1 MSRWIRLFWNTRERR
16 LRALWRLLATALLF
30 IAGTLLF
37 GVLFGVLVVLASGQ
51 LDTAAPAFVL
61 VGAVASLLAAVLA
74 TWLAAR
80 FLDRRPFAD
89 LGWHLNG
96 DWWWDLGFG
105 LALGALLMI
114 GIFLVEWAAGWVT
127 ITGTLQSS
135 AAGQPFALTIL
146 GPLGLF
152 LCVGIYEELLAR
164 GYLLHNLA
172 EGFNVPALGPRGAVV
187 LAWLISSALFGL
199 AHAGN
204 PNATLVST
212 LNLIVAG
219 LFLGLGYIV
228 TGELAIPIGLHITW
242 NFFQGNV
249 FGFPVSGGRF
259 FGATFIATA
268 QGGPDLWTGGAFGPE
283 AGLLGILAAL
293 VGSLL
298 ILAWLRARYG
308 SLRLHTPLAQSPAQR
323 QLPPA
328 VDSGLAKAE

>member
-1 MSRWIRLFWNTRERR
+1 MSGLVSLFWNTRERR
-16 LRALWRLLATALLF
+16 LRAFWRLLALAVLF
-30 IAGTLLF
+30 VVGTLLLGIAF
-37 GVLFGVLVVLASGQ
+37 GALVVLATGRI
-51 LDTAAPAFVL
+51 AAAVPAFAL
-61 VGAVASLLAAVLA
+61 AGAIASLLAAVLA

-96 DWWWDLGFG
+96 DWWADFGFG

-135 AAGQPFALTIL
+135 AAGQPFALAIL
-146 GPLGLF
+146 GPLVLF

-172 EGFNVPALGPRGAVV
+172 EGFNVRALGERGAIV
-187 LAWLISSALFGL
+187 LAWLLSSALFGL

-219 LFLGLGYIV
+219 LFLGLGYVV

-259 FGATFIATA
+259 FGATFIATG

-283 AGLLGILAAL
+283 AGLLGLLALL

-308 SLRLHTPLAQSPAQR
+308 AIRLHLPLAQPPAQR
-323 QLPPA
+323 LPAIAAGAGPA
-328 VDSGLAKAE
+328 T